1 MPSNASYL
9 FYKEWVVLFNIKQ
22 ETLPREELEAL
33 QLRRLRDL
41 CDRVYANVPFYRK
54 RFDEAGITPADIKS
68 LADLK
73 LLPFTEKQDLRN
85 YYPFGLFAVPRD
97 HIVRLHASSGTT
109 GKAVVVGYTARDL
122 ENWAELMARSMSAA
136 GVNRS
141 DVVHVAYGYGLFTG
155 GLGAHYGAERIG
167 ATVVPASGGATRR
180 QAHLMRDF
188 GATVLC
194 ATPSYSLHLWE
205 AAQEAGVDFRELALR
220 IGIFGAEPWSEAMR
234 RDIEEKMHID
244 ALNIYGL
251 SEIMGPGVA
260 MECVEAKCGMHLWE
274 DHILPEIIDPV
285 TGEQLPPGQVG
296 ELVLTTLTKEGIPML
311 RYRTRDLTS
320 LDYTPCC
327 CGRTHVRISRLQ
339 GRSDDMLIIRGVNVF
354 PQQIEGLLMES
365 DGLTPNY
372 QIIVGSVNNLDT
384 LEVRVEVSDSLFADE
399 IRKLQM
405 LEGRLQK
412 NIKEFLGVT
421 AKVRL
426 MEPRSIQ
433 RSEGKAQRIVDQRSK
448 D

>member
-1 MPSNASYL
+1 M
-9 FYKEWVVLFNIKQ
+9 
-22 ETLPREELEAL
+22 EAL

-41 CDRVYANVPFYRK
+41 CNRVYANVPFYRK
-54 RFDEAGITPADIKS
+54 RFDEAGISPADIKS

-73 LLPFTEKQDLRN
+73 LLPFTEKQDLRD

-122 ENWAELMARSMSAA
+122 ETWAELMARSMSAA
-136 GVNRS
+136 GVSRS
-141 DVVHVAYGYGLFTG
+141 DVVHIAYGYGLFTG

-194 ATPSYSLHLWE
+194 ATPSYALHLWE
-205 AAQEAGVDFRELALR
+205 AANEAGVDFRELSLR
-220 IGIFGAEPWSEAMR
+220 TGIFGAEPWSEAMR
-234 RDIEEKMHID
+234 RDIEEKMGMD
-244 ALNIYGL
+244 AMNIYGL

-260 MECVEAKCGMHLWE
+260 MECVEAKHGMHLWE

-320 LDYTPCC
+320 LDYTPCR

-372 QIIVGSVNNLDT
+372 QIIVGTSNNLDT
-384 LEVRVEVSDSLFADE
+384 LEVRVEVSDTLFADE

-405 LEGRLQK
+405 LENRLQK
-412 NIKEFLGVT
+412 SIKEFLGVS

-433 RSEGKAQRIVDQRSK
+433 RSEGKAQRIVDQREK
-448 D
+448 P

>member
-1 MPSNASYL
+1 M
-9 FYKEWVVLFNIKQ
+9 LFNIKQ

-244 ALNIYGL
+244 AMNIYGL

-320 LDYTPCC
+320 LNYTPCC

-405 LEGRLQK
+405 LENRLQK

-433 RSEGKAQRIVDQRSK
+433 RSEGKAQRIVDHRGKS
-448 D
+448 

>member
-1 MPSNASYL
+1 M
-9 FYKEWVVLFNIKQ
+9 LFNIKQ
-22 ETLPREELEAL
+22 ETLPREDLEAL

-41 CDRVYANVPFYRK
+41 CNRVYANVPFYRK
-54 RFDEAGITPADIKS
+54 RFDEIGITPADIKT
-68 LADLK
+68 LADLR
-73 LLPFTEKQDLRN
+73 LLPFTEKQDMRN
-85 YYPFGLFAVPRD
+85 HYPYGLFAVPREN
-97 HIVRLHASSGTT
+97 IVRLHASSGTT

-122 ENWAELMARSMSAA
+122 ENWAELAARSLSAA
-136 GVNRS
+136 GVNRT
-141 DVVHVAYGYGLFTG
+141 DIVHVAYGYGLFTG
-155 GLGAHYGAERIG
+155 GLGAHGGAEYLG

-180 QAHLMRDF
+180 QAFLLRDF
-188 GATVLC
+188 AATVLC
-194 ATPSYSLHLWE
+194 CTPSYALHLWE
-205 AAQEAGVDFRELALR
+205 AGQEAGIDFRDLPLR
-220 IGIFGAEPWSEAMR
+220 IGVFGAEPWTEAMR
-234 RDIEEKMHID
+234 RDMEQKMGID

-260 MECVEAKCGMHLWE
+260 MECVDAKCGMHLWE
-274 DHILPEIIDPV
+274 DHILPEIIDPIS
-285 TGEQLPPGQVG
+285 GEQLPPGEVG
-296 ELVLTTLTKEGIPML
+296 ELVLTTLTKEGIPLL

-320 LDYTPCC
+320 LDYTPCR
-327 CGRTHVRISRLQ
+327 CGRTHVRISRLR

-354 PQQIEGLLMES
+354 PQQIEGILMES
-365 DGLTPNY
+365 EGLTPNY
-372 QIIVGSVNNLDT
+372 QIIVDRSNNLDT

-426 MEPRSIQ
+426 MEPHSIQ
-433 RSEGKAQRIVDQRSK
+433 RSEGKAQRMVDNRLK

>member
-1 MPSNASYL
+1 M
-9 FYKEWVVLFNIKQ
+9 
-22 ETLPREELEAL
+22 

-320 LDYTPCC
+320 LDYTPCR

-365 DGLTPNY
+365 EGLTPNY

-405 LEGRLQK
+405 LENRLQK

-433 RSEGKAQRIVDQRSK
+433 RSEGKAQRIVDQRGK

>member
-1 MPSNASYL
+1 ML
-9 FYKEWVVLFNIKQ
+9 FDIKQ
-22 ETLPREELEAL
+22 ETLPREEMEAL

-41 CDRVYANVPFYRK
+41 CNRVYANVPFYRK
-54 RFDEAGITPADIKS
+54 RFDEAGISPADIKS

-73 LLPFTEKQDLRN
+73 LLPFTEKQDLRD

-122 ENWAELMARSMSAA
+122 ETWAELMARSMSAA

-141 DVVHVAYGYGLFTG
+141 DVVHIAYGYGLFTG

-194 ATPSYSLHLWE
+194 ATPSYALHLWE
-205 AAQEAGVDFRELALR
+205 AANEAGVDFRELPLR
-220 IGIFGAEPWSEAMR
+220 TGIFGAEPWSEAMR
-234 RDIEEKMHID
+234 RDIEEKMGMD
-244 ALNIYGL
+244 AMNIYGL

-260 MECVEAKCGMHLWE
+260 MECVEAKHGMHLWE

-320 LDYTPCC
+320 LDYTPCR

-372 QIIVGSVNNLDT
+372 QIIVGTSNNLDP
-384 LEVRVEVSDSLFADE
+384 LEVRVEVSDTLFADE

-405 LEGRLQK
+405 LENRLQK
-412 NIKEFLGVT
+412 SIKEFLGVS

-433 RSEGKAQRIVDQRSK
+433 RSEGKAQRIVDQREK
-448 D
+448 P

>member
-1 MPSNASYL
+1 M
-9 FYKEWVVLFNIKQ
+9 LFNIKQ
-22 ETLPREELEAL
+22 ETLPREELEAM

-41 CDRVYANVPFYRK
+41 CNRVYANVPFYRK
-54 RFDEAGITPADIKS
+54 RFDEIGISPADVTS
-68 LADLK
+68 LADLR

-85 YYPFGLFAVPRD
+85 HYPYGLFAVPRD
-97 HIVRLHASSGTT
+97 NIVRLHASSGTT

-122 ENWAELMARSMSAA
+122 QNWAELAARSLSAA

-141 DVVHVAYGYGLFTG
+141 DIVHVAYGYGLFTG
-155 GLGAHYGAERIG
+155 GLGAHGGAEYLG

-180 QAHLMRDF
+180 QACLLRDF
-188 GATVLC
+188 AATVLC
-194 ATPSYSLHLWE
+194 CTPSYALHLWE
-205 AAQEAGVDFRELALR
+205 AGQEAGIDFRDLPLR
-220 IGIFGAEPWSEAMR
+220 IGVFGAEPWSEAMR
-234 RDIEEKMHID
+234 RDMEQKMGID

-260 MECVEAKCGMHLWE
+260 MECAEAKCGMHLWE

-285 TGEQLPPGQVG
+285 SGEQLPPGEVG
-296 ELVLTTLTKEGIPML
+296 ELVLTTLTKEGIPLL

-320 LDYTPCC
+320 LDYTPCR
-327 CGRTHVRISRLQ
+327 CGRTHVRISRLR

-365 DGLTPNY
+365 EGLTPNY
-372 QIIVGSVNNLDT
+372 QIIVDRVNNLDT
-384 LEVRVEVSDSLFADE
+384 LTVNVEVSDRLFADE

-405 LEGRLQK
+405 LESRLQK

-426 MEPRSIQ
+426 MEPHSIERSQ
-433 RSEGKAQRIVDQRSK
+433 GKAQRIVDKRPK
-448 D
+448 E

>member
-1 MPSNASYL
+1 M
-9 FYKEWVVLFNIKQ
+9 
-22 ETLPREELEAL
+22 
-33 QLRRLRDL
+33 
-41 CDRVYANVPFYRK
+41 YATVPFYAK
-54 RFDEAGITPADIKS
+54 RFAEVGVTPDDIKT
-68 LADLK
+68 LDDVRR
-73 LLPFTEKQDLRN
+73 LPFTEKQDLRN
-85 YYPFGLFAVPRD
+85 HYPFGLFAVPKD

-122 ENWAELMARSMSAA
+122 ENWAGLMARSMAAA
-136 GVNRS
+136 GVNS
-141 DVVHVAYGYGLFTG
+141 TDVVHVAYGYGLFTG
-155 GLGAHYGAERIG
+155 GLGAHYGAERLG

-180 QAHLMRDF
+180 QASLLRDF
-188 GATVLC
+188 GSTVLC
-194 ATPSYSLHLWE
+194 ATPSYGLHLWE
-205 AAQEAGVDFRELALR
+205 AAREAGVDFRELPLR

-234 RDIEEKMHID
+234 RDIEAKMDID
-244 ALNIYGL
+244 AMNIYGL

-260 MECVEAKCGMHLWE
+260 MECREAKCGMHLWE

-285 TGEQLPPGQVG
+285 TGESLPPGEVG
-296 ELVLTTLTKEGIPML
+296 ELVLTTLTKEGIPL
-311 RYRTRDLTS
+311 VRYRTRDLTS
-320 LDYTPCC
+320 LDYTPCV

-365 DGLTPNY
+365 EGLTPNY
-372 QIIVGSVNNLDT
+372 QIIVDRMDNLDT
-384 LEVRVEVSDSLFADE
+384 LEVCVEVSDKLFADQ
-399 IRKLQM
+399 IRKLQS
-405 LEGRLQK
+405 LEKRLQK

-433 RSEGKAQRIVDQRSK
+433 RSEGKAQRIVDRRPK

>member
-1 MPSNASYL
+1 M
-9 FYKEWVVLFNIKQ
+9 LFNIKQ

-54 RFDEAGITPADIKS
+54 RFDEAGITPADIKT

-194 ATPSYSLHLWE
+194 ATPSYGLHLWE

-234 RDIEEKMHID
+234 RDIEEKMNID
-244 ALNIYGL
+244 AMNIYGL

-320 LDYTPCC
+320 LDYTPCR

-365 DGLTPNY
+365 EGLTPNY

-405 LEGRLQK
+405 LESRLQK

-433 RSEGKAQRIVDQRSK
+433 RSEGKAQRIVDQRGK